1 MKKIV
6 YPLIATAL
14 ITIAPFLITFEK
26 GQDIVH
32 GLFCFSILAL
42 LLFFVLARDSSIKMK
57 TVALLAIYSLL
68 FIVSVADLQNILFLQ
83 GKTVGWRFVIPL
95 VACSF
100 AVFLLKPVKALRLSE
115 ISFFLFVILVSHL
128 YLGRLFPEQPLLE
141 FPVAKRLAQTA
152 PNDET
157 HSHECS
163 QECASSAHM
172 SCI

>member
-83 GKTVGWRFVIPL
+83 GKTVGCALLYHWSPAPL
-95 VACSF
+95 PSF
-100 AVFLLKPVKALRLSE
+100 
-115 ISFFLFVILVSHL
+115 
-128 YLGRLFPEQPLLE
+128 Y
-141 FPVAKRLAQTA
+141 
-152 PNDET
+152 
-157 HSHECS
+157 
-163 QECASSAHM
+163 
-172 SCI
+172 